1 MARVTLFGAFQDLA
15 GWREAETPAET
26 LEALIRTLEA
36 DNPRLEG
43 RLGHPSTLV
52 IVDEAV
58 VLAGRRDGAE
68 PLAAGAAVAF
78 GPPVSGG

>member
-15 GWREAETPAET
+15 GWREAETSAAT
-26 LEALIRTLEA
+26 LEALIQALEA

-43 RLGHPSTLV
+43 RLAHPSTLV
-52 IVDEAV
+52 IVDEALV
-58 VLAGRRDGAE
+58 PAGRRNGAQ
-68 PLAAGAAVAF
+68 PLAADAAVAF

>member
-15 GWREAETPAET
+15 GWREVETPAAT
-26 LEALIRTLEA
+26 LEALIQALEA

-43 RLGHPSTLV
+43 RLAHPSTLV
-52 IVDEAV
+52 IVDEALV
-58 VLAGRRDGAE
+58 PAGRRNGAQ
-68 PLAAGAAVAF
+68 PLAADAAVAF

>member
-15 GWREAETPAET
+15 GWREAEIPAET

-43 RLGHPSTLV
+43 RLGRPSTLV
-52 IVDEAV
+52 VVDDTV
-58 VLAGRRDGAE
+58 VPSGRRNGAE
-68 PLAAGAAVAF
+68 PLAPDAAVAF